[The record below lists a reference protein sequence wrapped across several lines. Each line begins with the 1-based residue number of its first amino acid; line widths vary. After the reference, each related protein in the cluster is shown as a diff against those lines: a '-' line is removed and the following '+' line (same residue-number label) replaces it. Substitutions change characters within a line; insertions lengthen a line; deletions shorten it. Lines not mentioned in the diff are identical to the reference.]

1 MACGVEASL
10 FYFMVGNRQSG
21 GAGWMVFC
29 PVWCDWCVCVAL
41 EGKFFWGF
49 GLSLEDGGRIRN
61 HDSAL
66 PLRLANF
73 LFAVFNLFRK
83 GEGGGLGMVWINAP
97 ILNTSQLSSSS
108 KTSGWGWRG
117 GGRRRGVGGR
127 KKGFGGGLGLM
138 GEDGGGGEGGFGGV
152 LELSLQLRPW

>member
-1 MACGVEASL
+1 MI
-10 FYFMVGNRQSG
+10 
-21 GAGWMVFC
+21 FC

-108 KTSGWGWRG
+108 KRLV
-117 GGRRRGVGGR
+117 GVGGGWVEER
-127 KKGFGGGLGLM
+127 RVLGGGWDLWEKM
-138 GEDGGGGEGGFGGV
+138 GEGGRGGLV
-152 LELSLQLRPW
+152 VFLSFLFNYGPGKIVMVRVRIKVDMDL